1 MNTSKPRY
9 KHVRPKKV
17 KPKAEKVLQRTMSV
31 GELIAALK
39 KFKSGM
45 PVVSN
50 GWITGLRVERCR
62 VEEGSNYNTKA
73 VYIVYEL

>member
-1 MNTSKPRY
+1 
-9 KHVRPKKV
+9 
-17 KPKAEKVLQRTMSV
+17 
-31 GELIAALK
+31 
-39 KFKSGM
+39 M